1 MKKDYRQYIEQ
12 NTIDCDV
19 SYRGGSLK
27 VDVSGLLSEK
37 SRAAIEKAGE
47 DAIAGAYQNYLGGGI
62 AGSIQ
67 TGRMFDIALLSKADQ
82 KAWPAIAEALKRY
95 FYDINHGGGDEYM
108 HDNVTGPEAGGYEA
122 VQRLP
127 ASGY

>member
-1 MKKDYRQYIEQ
+1 MEKIDYRAFVEE

-27 VDVSGLLSEK
+27 VDVSSLLDT
-37 SRAAIEKAGE
+37 GDE
-47 DAIAGAYQNYLGGGI
+47 DAIMGAYQNYLGGGI

-67 TGRMFDIALLSKADQ
+67 VGRQFDISDFTADQ
-82 KAWPAIAEALKRY
+82 MAVYDALAEACKRY
-95 FYDINHGGGDEYM
+95 FYEINNGGGDEYM
-108 HDNVTGPEAGGYEA
+108 QDNVTGADAGGYDA